1 MAKKIAL
8 IIGGCGHRDG
18 AEITEAVSLIISLSE
33 WNAQTQ
39 AFAPQIEFHP
49 INHLTGTQ
57 DDRSLRNSL
66 VEASRIM
73 RGKVQDLTQLHSKD
87 FDGIAI
93 AGGTGM
99 ATVVSDWA
107 NQGSKCH
114 VHPELQRVIEEFHR
128 DGKPILAVC
137 IAPALVARVLG
148 MRHGGKSRIVVTLGD
163 ATQDVQELL
172 KTGAEHEICP
182 SDDFIS
188 DRDTKIISTPAY
200 MNKAT
205 PAQIFHGIRMA
216 CKELV
221 ELA

>member
-33 WNAQTQ
+33 GNAQTQ
-39 AFAPQIEFHP
+39 AFAPQIDFHP
-49 INHLTGTQ
+49 INHLTGIQ
-57 DDRSLRNSL
+57 DEKSFRNSL
-66 VEASRIM
+66 EEAGRIM
-73 RGKVQDLTQLHSKD
+73 RGKVKDLVQLNAKD
-87 FDGIAI
+87 FDGMAI

-107 NQGSKCH
+107 KHGSKCQ
-114 VHPELQRVIEEFHR
+114 VHAELQRVIEDFHR
-128 DGKPILAVC
+128 EGKPILAVC

-148 MRHGGKSRIVVTLGD
+148 TRHGGKSRIIVTLGD
-163 ATQDVQELL
+163 ATQDIQELL
-172 KTGAEHEICP
+172 KTGVEHEICP

-188 DRDTKIISTPAY
+188 DRDSKIISTPAY

-205 PAQIFHGIRMA
+205 PAQIFQGIRLA
-216 CKELV
+216 CRELV